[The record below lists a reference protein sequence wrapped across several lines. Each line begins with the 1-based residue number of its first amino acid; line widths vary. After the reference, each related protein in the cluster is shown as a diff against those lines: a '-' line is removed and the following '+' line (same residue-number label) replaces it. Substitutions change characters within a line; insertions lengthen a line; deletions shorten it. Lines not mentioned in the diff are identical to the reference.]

1 VNARARAV
9 GRAQVIATAVLF
21 STGGAAIKA
30 TALGGL
36 EVAAL
41 RSAFAAIALGIFLA
55 FGARHRRRGTAMPAL
70 AAKARLDGAALG
82 VVLSYAATMTLFVMA
97 TKWTTAANAIFL
109 QASAPLFV
117 APLAYFALGERIERA
132 DVALMTA
139 LAVGVACFFAGTR
152 APVMTAP
159 APLLGNVAAMACAF
173 VWAMTI
179 VGLRRL
185 ESQGRDAARLTLLP
199 GNLVVAVVAGAL
211 ASWRQPIGGSDWLI
225 LGYLGVVQ
233 IAVAYVLLTRGVRR
247 IPALEAALLL
257 LLEPVLSAA
266 WAWLIHG
273 EAVSVLAGLG
283 GAVVVSATAAR
294 ASLRQRAS
302 GAGFDRRREQNAAP

>member
-1 VNARARAV
+1 MNARARAV

-55 FGARHRRRGTAMPAL
+55 FGARHRRRATVTPAR
-70 AAKARLDGAALG
+70 ATEAQLDGAVLG